1 MIAINLN
8 IKDEVYDKVMYL
20 LNSLPKQDVQI
31 TNKRVIPEIDVT
43 NLSKNDFDYMSKEEL
58 KKINDLSA
66 KIKNGK
72 SDDFIDFEELK
83 NELWIKTS

>member
-83 NELWIKTS
+83 NEL

>member
-31 TNKRVIPEIDVT
+31 ASKRVIPEIDVT
-43 NLSKNDFDYMSKEEL
+43 SLPKNDFDYISKEDL
-58 KKINDLSA
+58 KEIDDLST
-66 KIKNGK
+66 KIKNGEN
-72 SDDFIDFEELK
+72 DEFIDFQELK
-83 NELWIKTS
+83 NEL

>member
-31 TNKRVIPEIDVT
+31 ANKRVIPEIDIT
-43 NLSKNDFDYMSKEEL
+43 NLSKNDFDYISKEDL
-58 KKINDLSA
+58 KKIDDLSA

-72 SDDFIDFEELK
+72 NDNFIDFEELK
-83 NELWIKTS
+83 NEL